1 MNGDDISFYNKVY
14 VCMYDIFFYYI
25 HDIFLL
31 HFQLYQPLLFIHHLQ
46 LYQPLLLL
54 LFIRHHLIRHHL
66 IRHHLIH
73 HHLIRHHLIRHH
85 LIRHHLIRHHL
96 FYRFL
101 PNLNLNLILSL

>member
-1 MNGDDISFYNKVY
+1 MNGDDISFYNEVY
-14 VCMYDIFFYYI
+14 ACMYDIFFYNV

-54 LFIRHHLIRHHL
+54 MVIHQHLIH
-66 IRHHLIH
+66 HHLIH
-73 HHLIRHHLIRHH
+73 HHLIHHHLIHHH
-85 LIRHHLIRHHL
+85 LIHHHLIHHHL